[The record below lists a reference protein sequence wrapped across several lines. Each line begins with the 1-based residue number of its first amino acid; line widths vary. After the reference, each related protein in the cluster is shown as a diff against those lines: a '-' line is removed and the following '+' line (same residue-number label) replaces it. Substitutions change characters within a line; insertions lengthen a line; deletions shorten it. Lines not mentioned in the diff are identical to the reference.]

1 MLQTEYVNNFN
12 HNYLKLK
19 IKKQNNEKLR
29 YQYQIIT
36 TRRLEG
42 LLPVSMHSDNGE
54 PGLYYEISSM
64 QSMSKWFIKE
74 KINYVWLENLVLGLQ
89 VVLWSLEQYL
99 LDNRN
104 LILQP
109 NFIFQDM
116 ESEKIYFLYQPYYIE
131 EEKQDIESFLS
142 FLVENVDEKEP
153 DTVEIV
159 YGIFSVWENMP
170 EQFFIETFLGLWE
183 KYKKERAADNPCE
196 KIDTENSC
204 ILPKEQ
210 KEPDGITGRGKD
222 IAEFLFGRYRHPK
235 EEVPK
240 ACLTMESWEYN
251 AVDETQEAKESEGIG
266 KTAYAE
272 VSAEA
277 EERKLYGN
285 GKQNRKVI
293 SLEKLPVVIGKKEGI
308 ADVVLK
314 DASVSRMH
322 ARFTEEKEQVYL
334 EDLNATN
341 GTYKNGV
348 RLKPYERVEIWK
360 EDEITLG
367 KLKFTYR

>member
-12 HNYLKLK
+12 HNYLKMKL
-19 IKKQNNEKLR
+19 KKQNSKKLR

-36 TRRLEG
+36 TRKLEG
-42 LLPVSMHSDNGE
+42 LLPVSMHSANGE
-54 PGLYYEISSM
+54 LGLYYEISSK
-64 QSMSKWFIKE
+64 QSISKWFIKE
-74 KINYVWLENLVLGLQ
+74 KIDYKWLENLVSELR

-109 NFIFQDM
+109 DCIFQDM
-116 ESEKIYFLYQPYYIE
+116 ESERIYFMYQPYYVE
-131 EEKQDIESFLS
+131 EDKPDIESFLS
-142 FLVENVDEKEP
+142 FLVENVNENEP
-153 DTVEIV
+153 DTVQILYE
-159 YGIFSVWENMP
+159 IFSVWENMQ
-170 EQFFIETFLGLWE
+170 EQFSIESFLGLWE
-183 KYKKERAADNPCE
+183 KYRKERAADIPGE
-196 KIDTENSC
+196 ETDTEKS
-204 ILPKEQ
+204 ILLQEQQ
-210 KEPDGITGRGKD
+210 KEAEGATGRGRD
-222 IAEFLFGRYRHPK
+222 IAQFLFGRYRHPK
-235 EEVPK
+235 EEPK
-240 ACLTMESWEYN
+240 ARLTMKSWEYH
-251 AVDETQEAKESEGIG
+251 AVCEAEETGENENIG
-266 KTAYAE
+266 KTTYAE
-272 VSAEA
+272 VASET

-293 SLEKLPVVIGKKEGI
+293 SLEKLPIVVGKKEGI

-314 DASVSRMH
+314 DTSVSRMH

-348 RLKPYERVEIWK
+348 RLKPYERVEILK
-360 EDEITLG
+360 EDEIALG

>member
-1 MLQTEYVNNFN
+1 MLQTEYINNFN

-19 IKKQNNEKLR
+19 IKKQSSEKLR
-29 YQYQIIT
+29 YQYQIIS

-42 LLPVSMHSDNGE
+42 LLPVSMHSANGE

-64 QSMSKWFIKE
+64 QSLSKWFMKE
-74 KINYVWLENLVLGLQ
+74 KIDYKWLENMVSGLQ

-109 NFIFQDM
+109 DCIFQDM
-116 ESEKIYFLYQPYYIE
+116 ESEKIYFMYQPYYIE
-131 EEKQDIESFLS
+131 EDKQDIESFLS

-153 DTVEIV
+153 DTVEIL
-159 YGIFSVWENMP
+159 YGIFSVWENMQ
-170 EQFFIETFLGLWE
+170 EQFSVETFLGLWE
-183 KYKKERAADNPCE
+183 KYKKERATDIQSE
-196 KIDTENSC
+196 ETDTEES
-204 ILPKEQ
+204 ISLLEGQ
-210 KEPDGITGRGKD
+210 KESEGITGRGKD

-251 AVDETQEAKESEGIG
+251 AESGTEEAKENESMG
-266 KTAYAE
+266 KTTYAE
-272 VSAEA
+272 VAAEA

-308 ADVVLK
+308 VDVVLK
-314 DASVSRMH
+314 DTSVSRMH
-322 ARFTEEKEQVYL
+322 ARFTKEKEQVYL

-348 RLKPYERVEIWK
+348 RLKPYERVEILK